1 MSMVLTIRHL
11 SGSLAGRSQ
20 RVALQEGQTVRLG
33 RAPESEIKFSDV
45 ADDSVSGLH
54 AELSL
59 QGGRLFIEDHR
70 SSNGTFLDGAP
81 CPPLQKVAVPDGVR
95 LRLGRQGPEMQVASA
110 PAAASATASAEPAA
124 APKESV
130 GRATLLREIDK
141 ARQEERHVVA
151 GEITRT
157 RRRSGLWLGGG
168 LALVLLLAAG
178 GIGGAAWWNHKKA
191 ERLAADLAV
200 QKTTLDQEKNPWP
213 VVEARVSPAVVSIKC
228 QYRLRRPVPVS
239 EQQALVVEDLW
250 GGGGGSGVLI
260 RPGLV
265 LTALHVVE
273 PWRFVIPEWDDV
285 VEKFAIRA
293 EYDVLEVQF
302 PGQQPLKASVVAV
315 SSEHDLALLQVQQ
328 TGAGPAPLSQTN
340 DDVKV
345 TEEIAILGYPGN
357 LGQYQVQVQNVTG
370 FGGPTREITEVTPTF
385 IQGTVAQPLTGDGE
399 ASHHL
404 AFNAA
409 IEPGNSGGPVVNRR
423 GQVIGIV
430 SFQFN
435 RSGPPIN
442 ILGEEV
448 ATQLP
453 SQVGSRA
460 VSPDDI
466 QSFLHRHGLV

>member
-1 MSMVLTIRHL
+1 VSMILTIRHL
-11 SGSLAGRSQ
+11 GGSLSGKSQ
-20 RVALQEGQTVRLG
+20 RVALQEGKPVRLG
-33 RAPESEIKFSDV
+33 RAPESEIKFSDTV
-45 ADDSVSGLH
+45 DDSVSGLH

-59 QGGRLFIEDHR
+59 QGGRLFVEDKR
-70 SSNGTFLDGAP
+70 SSNGTLVNGAP
-81 CPPLQKVAVPDGVR
+81 CPPLQKVAVPDGAR
-95 LRLGRQGPEMQVASA
+95 LRLGQQGPEMQVTVA
-110 PAAASATASAEPAA
+110 PAAAGTVPAPV
-124 APKESV
+124 PKESV

-141 ARQEERHVVA
+141 ARHDERNVVV
-151 GEITRT
+151 GEIAKTRQ
-157 RRRSGLWLGGG
+157 RSGLWLGGG
-168 LALVLLLAAG
+168 LVLVLLLAAG
-178 GIGGAAWWNHKKA
+178 GIGGAAWWNHKKS

-200 QKTTLDQEKNPWP
+200 QRTTLDQEKNPWP
-213 VVEARVSPAVVSIKC
+213 AVEAAVSPAVVSIKC
-228 QYRLRRPVPVS
+228 AYRLRRSIPVGEETAP
-239 EQQALVVEDLW
+239 ALVVEDLR

-260 RPGLV
+260 KPGLI

-273 PWRFVIPEWDDV
+273 PWKFVIPEWDDV
-285 VEKFAIRA
+285 VEKFAMRA
-293 EYDVLEVQF
+293 DYDVLEVQF

-315 SSEHDLALLQVQQ
+315 SAEHDLAILQVQQ
-328 TGAGPAPLSQTN
+328 TNAGPAPLGQTN
-340 DDVKV
+340 DEVKV

-357 LGQYQVQVQNVTG
+357 LGQYQVQVENVAG
-370 FGGPTREITEVTPTF
+370 AVVSLREITEVTPTF

-409 IEPGNSGGPVVNRR
+409 IEPGNSGGPVVNRH
-423 GQVIGIV
+423 GQVVGIV

-466 QSFLHRHGLV
+466 QSFLRRHGFV

>member
-1 MSMVLTIRHL
+1 MSMILTIRHL
-11 SGSLAGRSQ
+11 GGSLSGKSQ

-33 RAPESEIKFSDV
+33 RAAESEIKFSDT
-45 ADDSVSGLH
+45 ADDGVSGLH

-59 QGGRLFIEDHR
+59 EGGRLFVEDKR
-70 SSNGTFLDGAP
+70 SSNGTFVNGSP
-81 CPPLQKVAVPDGVR
+81 CPPLQKVAVPEGAR
-95 LRLGRQGPEMQVASA
+95 LRLGQQGPEMQVA
-110 PAAASATASAEPAA
+110 AAAA
-124 APKESV
+124 APPPAAKESV

-141 ARQEERHVVA
+141 ARQEERNVVA
-151 GEITRT
+151 GEIAET
-157 RRRSGLWLGGG
+157 RRRSGLWAGGG
-168 LALVLLLAAG
+168 LVVALLLAAG
-178 GIGGAAWWNHKKA
+178 GIGGAAWWNHQKS

-200 QKTTLDQEKNPWP
+200 QKSTLDQEKNPWP
-213 VVEARVSPAVVSIKC
+213 AVEAAVSPAVVSVRC

-260 RPGLV
+260 KPGLI

-273 PWRFVIPEWDDV
+273 PWKFVIPEWDDV
-285 VEKFAIRA
+285 VEKFAMRA

-315 SSEHDLALLQVQQ
+315 SSEHDLAILQVQP
-328 TGAGPAPLSQTN
+328 TGAGPVPLSQTN
-340 DDVKV
+340 ADVKV

-370 FGGPTREITEVTPTF
+370 FGGPMREITEVTPTF
-385 IQGTVAQPLTGDGE
+385 IQGTVAQPLTGDGD

-466 QSFLHRHGLV
+466 QSFLHRHGFA